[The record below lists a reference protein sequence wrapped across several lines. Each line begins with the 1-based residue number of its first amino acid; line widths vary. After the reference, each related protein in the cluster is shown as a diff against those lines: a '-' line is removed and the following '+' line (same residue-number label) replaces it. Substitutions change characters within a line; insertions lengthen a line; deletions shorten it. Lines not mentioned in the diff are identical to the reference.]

1 MADAHMLL
9 LCCQV
14 SGGSRGGERG
24 CRRSGE
30 ERGIGVVDGD
40 WGCPL
45 GRGQGGHLSWLCHN
59 PLPIVLIIETSI
71 AGVSWGCG
79 DVTRGK
85 ISAQLSS
92 ISGNAMS
99 SHLFSRSGGK
109 K

>member
-1 MADAHMLL
+1 MLL

-30 ERGIGVVDGD
+30 ERGIGAGDGD

-71 AGVSWGCG
+71 AGVSWERVR

-92 ISGNAMS
+92 ILGNAMS
-99 SHLFSRSGGK
+99 SHLFSRSGATK
-109 K
+109 

>member
-1 MADAHMLL
+1 M
-9 LCCQV
+9 
-14 SGGSRGGERG
+14 
-24 CRRSGE
+24 
-30 ERGIGVVDGD
+30 GIGVVRWDGE
-40 WGCPL
+40 
-45 GRGQGGHLSWLCHN
+45 QGGHLSWLCHN

-99 SHLFSRSGGK
+99 SHLFSKSGGTK
-109 K
+109 WDNIHCIVTALR